1 MAGTLACIGVGAMGE
16 ALVGGM
22 VQAALVAPE
31 DVFVADADDVVAR
44 SGPTRQCGGA
54 AGAPGSGPPG
64 GPGAR
69 GAR

>member
-31 DVFVADADDVVAR
+31 DVFVADADEERARRVA
-44 SGPTRQCGGA
+44 
-54 AGAPGSGPPG
+54 
-64 GPGAR
+64 
-69 GAR
+69 